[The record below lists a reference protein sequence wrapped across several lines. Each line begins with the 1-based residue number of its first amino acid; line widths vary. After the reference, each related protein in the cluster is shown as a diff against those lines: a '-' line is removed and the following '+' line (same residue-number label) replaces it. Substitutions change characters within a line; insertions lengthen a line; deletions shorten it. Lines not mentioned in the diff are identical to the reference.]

1 MELKYVLTLNGIK
14 KTDAV
19 LKKNYFRYYIFLIII
34 KLYFVNKN
42 FIVSYRHLY

>member
-19 LKKNYFRYYIFLIII
+19 PKKILFQVLYISDYHKTIFR
-34 KLYFVNKN
+34 
-42 FIVSYRHLY
+42 